1 MKGSGPKHERETII
15 NFNDEDDTASIWT
28 ASETVY
34 RRLMKRLGSEYLT
47 EDGERH
53 AEFKIP
59 VKFIDLPRVKVK
71 RVMSDSH
78 KARLMA
84 GRSLAERQKRVSRG
98 IPEGGT
104 DD

>member
-34 RRLMKRLGSEYLT
+34 RRLLKRLGRAYLT

-53 AEFKIP
+53 AEFKFP
-59 VKFIDLPRVKVK
+59 VKFIDLPRIKAK
-71 RVMSDSH
+71 RVLTPEQ
-78 KARLMA
+78 KA
-84 GRSLAERQKRVSRG
+84 LASSRMINYHAKKVSRG
-98 IPEGGT
+98 IPEDGT